1 MYHLLKKISHTS
13 QPGYIFICNKS
24 ESWPTISDKN
34 YGKKCYLDNFV
45 FLSLSLSEQCWGIM
59 SKTCVKQCYQFTT
72 LYKGRGRILN
82 TLFKIPIIFCQWL
95 SEIYQNKK
103 KTEVW
108 CMLLQI
114 TQICFYESHYV
125 TLHSDISIIKE
136 DDAKITQKLPQYSF
150 WAIIIWLL
158 SEKCYLKH
166 TMTYAAV
173 WLSFYVFIFAIL
185 TYLTTVNQCLT
196 IFFVQKLCA
205 IGKIFI
211 RWSEKKHQI
220 IEKVDMSKM
229 PPVNPLF

>member
-1 MYHLLKKISHTS
+1 M
-13 QPGYIFICNKS
+13 
-24 ESWPTISDKN
+24 
-34 YGKKCYLDNFV
+34 
-45 FLSLSLSEQCWGIM
+45 
-59 SKTCVKQCYQFTT
+59 
-72 LYKGRGRILN
+72 
-82 TLFKIPIIFCQWL
+82 

-136 DDAKITQKLPQYSF
+136 DDAKITQKLPQYLF
-150 WAIIIWLL
+150 WAIIIWRL

-166 TMTYAAV
+166 TMTYAVV

-196 IFFVQKLCA
+196 IFFVQKLYA